1 MGRDKDGE
9 LMNVTENYG
18 LKKPEKNEYISVDV
32 INENIDAIDTELKK
46 KIDVS
51 GGDTAETIVS
61 DFETSAESFPVP
73 AAKEKAKTGWGKV
86 KKFGE
91 DFKAWMTGVCL
102 LGHIVNNCVTNNP
115 NLPLSAAQGKALMD
129 LYTVLNTK
137 LSGKAAIS
145 HASTDGSNGMGN
157 NVYYGHVKLSNE
169 YVIPVGGALEG
180 TAASQHALYN
190 AYSGINNAVI
200 AINDHI
206 KNHFYGTAII
216 DASVDKKGFNYT
228 LGLDNTYIVTCT
240 KGTNENETAVWILN
254 TRNNTIVVTTLKSV
268 SGISYMRAIWFL
280 VSTATRGLLENL
292 VASKCHKSMI

>member
-1 MGRDKDGE
+1 MVDCF
-9 LMNVTENYG
+9 NVRN
-18 LKKPEKNEYISVDV
+18 
-32 INENIDAIDTELKK
+32 
-46 KIDVS
+46 
-51 GGDTAETIVS
+51 
-61 DFETSAESFPVP
+61 
-73 AAKEKAKTGWGKV
+73 
-86 KKFGE
+86 
-91 DFKAWMTGVCL
+91 
-102 LGHIVNNCVTNNP
+102 TN
-115 NLPLSAAQGKALMD
+115 
-129 LYTVLNTK
+129 

-169 YVIPVGGALEG
+169 YAIPVGGALEG

-206 KNHFYGTAII
+206 ENHFYGTAII

-268 SGISYMRAIWFL
+268 SGISYMRGNMVFGVYCDKGIIGESCCFKM
-280 VSTATRGLLENL
+280 S
-292 VASKCHKSMI
+292 

>member
-1 MGRDKDGE
+1 MFNTKLTSLNSVSKDLNEVHDPDTPLWLNGYNFKNAPWTLASVVE
-9 LMNVTENYG
+9 YIPYSESYG
-18 LKKPEKNEYISVDV
+18 LQRI
-32 INENIDAIDTELKK
+32 
-46 KIDVS
+46 
-51 GGDTAETIVS
+51 TAVQS
-61 DFETSAESFPVP
+61 
-73 AAKEKAKTGWGKV
+73 
-86 KKFGE
+86 
-91 DFKAWMTGVCL
+91 
-102 LGHIVNNCVTNNP
+102 TN
-115 NLPLSAAQGKALMD
+115 
-129 LYTVLNTK
+129 

-268 SGISYMRAIWFL
+268 SGISYMRGNMVFGVYCDKGIIGESCCFKM
-280 VSTATRGLLENL
+280 S
-292 VASKCHKSMI
+292 